1 MTRAAAG
8 NNTWSDIMTLRDT
21 ALILGGWV
29 VLCVTSG
36 AVLSLLAQTLSV

>member
-1 MTRAAAG
+1 
-8 NNTWSDIMTLRDT
+8 MTLRDT

-36 AVLSLLAQTLSV
+36 AVLSLVAQSLSI

>member
-1 MTRAAAG
+1 
-8 NNTWSDIMTLRDT
+8 MTLRDT

-36 AVLSLLAQTLSV
+36 AVLQLVAQSLSV